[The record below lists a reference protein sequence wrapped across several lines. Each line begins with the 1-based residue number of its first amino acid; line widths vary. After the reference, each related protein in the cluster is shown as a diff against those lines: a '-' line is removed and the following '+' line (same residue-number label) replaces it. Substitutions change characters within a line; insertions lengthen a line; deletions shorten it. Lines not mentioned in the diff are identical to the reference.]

1 MLHEWLKRQV
11 EVSSTALPM
20 EPIVWDQAKL
30 DSLKMLDNKWT
41 WAIDFW
47 FARVK
52 ERYIIEFVVKYSDSF
67 SEDEAKFEEG
77 PRK

>member
-1 MLHEWLKRQV
+1 MFDILK
-11 EVSSTALPM
+11 E
-20 EPIVWDQAKL
+20 
-30 DSLKMLDNKWT
+30 LDNKWT
-41 WAIDFW
+41 RAIDFW

-52 ERYIIEFVVKYSDSF
+52 ERYFIEYVVKYSDSF